1 MKGGGGVGGGG
12 DEQELKLKKWSC
24 QGHFGNSV
32 VFLKL
37 VKLRRDVAERD
48 IKKFA
53 LKHYF
58 LLCKLI
64 W

>member
-1 MKGGGGVGGGG
+1 MGGGG
-12 DEQELKLKKWSC
+12 DEQELKLKIWSC